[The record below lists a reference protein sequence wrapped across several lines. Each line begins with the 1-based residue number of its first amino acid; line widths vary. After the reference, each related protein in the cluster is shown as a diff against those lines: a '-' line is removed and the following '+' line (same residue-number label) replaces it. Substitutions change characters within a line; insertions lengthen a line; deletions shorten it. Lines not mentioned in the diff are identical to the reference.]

1 VEHLNR
7 AHQADLEIRGDGRTV
22 VGIAVPYD
30 TPTLIRDHTGS
41 YNELFRRGSFAKT
54 ITERGDRVKFLAQH
68 DRRSMP
74 LGRATLL
81 REDAAGLYGEFRVS
95 ATQAG
100 DEALELIRDGALDGL
115 SIGFRPIQQKRS
127 KDGTMVERTEAG
139 LDEVSAV
146 TFPAYDGAVI
156 AGVRAADLLGQNA
169 ADLLAAIAEDPE
181 LAELARSLFSDTPT
195 PEAAPG
201 TSDAEAVELIH
212 EAARSTSGI
221 STNERERRLT
231 LLSL

>member
-1 VEHLNR
+1 MDMIHR
-7 AHQADLEIRGDGRTV
+7 ASHADLELRGDGRTV

-30 TPTLIRDHTGS
+30 SPTFIRDATGS
-41 YNELFRRGSFAKT
+41 YTEVFRRGAFAKT
-54 ITERGDRVKFLAQH
+54 IAERGDKVKFLAQH

-115 SIGFRPIQQKRS
+115 SIGFRPINQKVS
-127 KDGTMVERTEAG
+127 KDRSMVERTEAG

-156 AGVRAADLLGQNA
+156 AGVRAADLLGQNP

-181 LAELARSLFSDTPT
+181 LAELARSLFSGTPPT
-195 PEAAPG
+195 EAAPG
-201 TSDAEAVELIH
+201 TSADEAVEAIA